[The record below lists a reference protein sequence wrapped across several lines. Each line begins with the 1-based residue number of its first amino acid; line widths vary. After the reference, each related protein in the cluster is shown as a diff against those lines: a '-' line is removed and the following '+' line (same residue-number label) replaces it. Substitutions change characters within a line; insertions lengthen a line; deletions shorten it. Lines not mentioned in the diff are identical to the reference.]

1 MPTGTGPSPTWTSRQ
16 TDAAG
21 PPRLAGLL
29 SDSRIT
35 RIFTSDAVR
44 THQTA
49 APTAQQ
55 YRAAFTTPADYTC
68 GNSGLNILRGPGFSE
83 PEFALEKSLLVKEG
97 KSLTFR
103 AEDTDALNHVNLGQP
118 SATLGAAGF
127 GTILGINGQS
137 ADHANGPEVRVRVR
151 EVRRAG
157 KRARATTFATIKI
170 TCGAIV

>member
-1 MPTGTGPSPTWTSRQ
+1 MGWLVIPALTAGTLFPQSTIFVVRHADRYGTEPDPDLTPDGRSR
-16 TDAAG
+16 AAALG
-21 PPRLAGLL
+21 RLL

-35 RIFTSDAVR
+35 RIFTSDAVC

-83 PEFALEKSLLVKEG
+83 PEFALEKSFLVKEG

-103 AEDTDALNHVNLGQP
+103 AEDTNALNHVNLGQP

-127 GTILGINGQS
+127 GTIRGINGNPRIMQRVLKS
-137 ADHANGPEVRVRVR
+137 A
-151 EVRRAG
+151 
-157 KRARATTFATIKI
+157 F
-170 TCGAIV
+170 